1 MTQKELDILTN
12 IIGAVETGGQIYG
25 KRRYNC
31 YVPPYHNS
39 DKEHTCTLGW
49 AGNYGSRARKLCQMI
64 FNENS
69 TEFRKADTANIES
82 KLKVDWEVTKW
93 NPTTSQKNALI
104 AIITTPTGKKCQD
117 KLFQESAKSYIKNA
131 ESFGITD
138 VKAQML
144 WAEIEHL
151 GGRKSAER
159 IFNRAEKPYTPES
172 IFTSLLLDQ
181 KDTSNNN
188 QVGDKKFQSRHEC
201 CVKWVN
207 QYVNIEGSDTQMGT
221 LNGLLK
227 RAEAELGYIEKASNA
242 NLDSKTGNKGTSNYT
257 KYARDIN
264 ALGLAGCQG
273 QPWCITFQFWLEVQE
288 FGLEKALEHWHMNKK
303 TYVGYNCF
311 STYNT
316 FPSSKRSKTPKL
328 GAVVIFTQSHAGRV
342 IAINGNTFTTIEGN
356 TSPAA
361 YDRNGGMVAKKTYNV
376 NDSKIKGFLL
386 IDYGT
391 SLSSST
397 TQSSSTSNT
406 TLQKGSSGSAVKTM
420 QIMLIACGYSCG
432 NAGADGDFGDGTLK
446 ALKAFQKDVSL
457 VADGIYGSASKTA
470 LQAKYK
476 AVMASQT
483 SNTEGNVAKGQRWL
497 NTNYSTVVKKCLEG
511 KLLEVDNEYG
521 SKTRLVVVGVW
532 KDVMNRKHGYSF
544 TVGNPNFGSACR
556 DAANKV
562 QVKQGDSGTI
572 VYLIQLILSARGFYT
587 SKMDGSF
594 GSGTEQ
600 AVRAYQRS
608 KNLSCDGVV
617 GGNTLYALM
626 N

>member
-131 ESFGITD
+131 ESFGVTD
-138 VKAQML
+138 VKAQMM

-151 GGRKSAER
+151 GGAKSAKR
-159 IFNRAEKPYTPES
+159 IFSRAEKPYTHET
-172 IFTSLLLDQ
+172 IFASLLLDQ

-227 RAEAELGYIEKASNA
+227 RAEAELGYIEKASNS

-264 ALGLAGCQG
+264 SLGLAGCQG

-288 FGLEKALEHWHMNKK
+288 FGLDKALEHWHMNKK

-342 IAINGNTFTTIEGN
+342 VSINGNTFTTIEGN

-386 IDYGT
+386 IDYDT

-406 TLQKGSSGSAVKTM
+406 ALQKGSSGSAVKTM

>member
-1 MTQKELDILTN
+1 MNQKNLEILTN

-25 KRRYNC
+25 KRRYEC
-31 YVPPYHNS
+31 YVPPYTNS
-39 DKEHTCTLGW
+39 SIEHTCTLGW
-49 AGNYGSRARKLCQMI
+49 AGNYGERARKLVKMI
-64 FNENS
+64 YDKDPVAFK
-69 TEFRKADTANIES
+69 RADTANIVS
-82 KLKVDWEVTKW
+82 KLSVNWETSRW
-93 NPTTSQKNALI
+93 NPTTSQKKALI
-104 AIITTPTGKKCQD
+104 AIITTDTGKKCQD
-117 KLFQESAKSYIKNA
+117 ELFQEQAKKYISNA
-131 ESFGITD
+131 ENYGVTNTD
-138 VKAQML
+138 SQMM
-144 WAEIEHL
+144 WCEIEHL

-172 IFTSLLLDQ
+172 IFASLLLDQ

-221 LNGLLK
+221 LNGLLS
-227 RAEAELGYIEKASNA
+227 RAEAELGYIEKASNS
-242 NLDSKTGNKGTSNYT
+242 NLDSKTRNKGTSNYT

-264 ALGLAGCQG
+264 ALGLTGCQG

-288 FGLEKALEHWHMNKK
+288 FGLDKALEHWHMNKK

-316 FPSSKRSKTPKL
+316 FPSSKRSKIPKL

-342 IAINGNTFTTIEGN
+342 VAINGNTFTTIEGN

-361 YDRNGGMVAKKTYNV
+361 YDRNGGMVAKKIYNV

-386 IDYGT
+386 IDYDT
-391 SLSSST
+391 SSPSSIT
-397 TQSSSTSNT
+397 PSSSTSND

-432 NAGADGDFGDGTLK
+432 SAGADGEFGDGTLK
-446 ALKAFQKDVSL
+446 ALKSFQKDASINV
-457 VADGIYGSASKTA
+457 DGVYGSASKTA

-483 SNTEGNVAKGQRWL
+483 SNTDGNVAKGQRWL
-497 NTNYSTVVKKCLEG
+497 NANYSTVVKKCLEG

-562 QVKQGDSGTI
+562 QVKQGNSGTI
-572 VYLIQLILSARGFYT
+572 VYLIQLILSAKGFYS

-594 GSGTEQ
+594 GSGTEK
-600 AVRAYQRS
+600 AVRDYQRS

>member
-1 MTQKELDILTN
+1 MTQKDLDILTN
-12 IIGAVETGGQIYG
+12 IIGAVETGGQVYG
-25 KRRYNC
+25 KRKYEC

-64 FNENS
+64 FDENPA
-69 TEFRKADTANIES
+69 EFRKADTANIES
-82 KLKVDWEVTKW
+82 KLKVDWEATKW
-93 NPTTSQKNALI
+93 NPTTLQKKALI

-117 KLFQESAKSYIKNA
+117 KLFQESAKAYIKNA
-131 ESFGITD
+131 ESFGVTD
-138 VKAQML
+138 VKAQMM

-151 GGRKSAER
+151 SGIKPTKR
-159 IFNRAEKPYTPES
+159 IFGRAEKPYTPET
-172 IFTSLLLDQ
+172 IFASLLLDQ
-181 KDTSNNN
+181 KDTSSNN

-207 QYVNIEGSDTQMGT
+207 QYVITKGSDKQMGT

-273 QPWCITFQFWLEVQE
+273 QAWCITFQFWLEVQE

-316 FPSSKRSKTPKL
+316 FPLSKRSKTPKL

-342 IAINGNTFTTIEGN
+342 IAINGNVFTTIEGN
-356 TSPAA
+356 SSPAP
-361 YDRNGGMVAKKTYNV
+361 YDRNGGMVTKKTYNV

-391 SLSSST
+391 SSSSST
-397 TQSSSTSNT
+397 PSNNTSSSNT
-406 TLQKGSSGSAVKTM
+406 
-420 QIMLIACGYSCG
+420 G
-432 NAGADGDFGDGTLK
+432 NN
-446 ALKAFQKDVSL
+446 VS
-457 VADGIYGSASKTA
+457 
-470 LQAKYK
+470 
-476 AVMASQT
+476 
-483 SNTEGNVAKGQRWL
+483 KGQKWL
-497 NTNYSTVVKKCLEG
+497 NANYSTVVKKCLDG

-521 SKTRLVVVGVW
+521 SKTRLAVVGVW

-572 VYLIQLILSARGFYT
+572 VYLVQLILSARGFYT

-594 GSGTEQ
+594 GLGTEQ

-608 KNLSCDGVV
+608 KNLACDGVV
-617 GGNTLYALM
+617 GGSTLYSLM

>member
-82 KLKVDWEVTKW
+82 KLKVDWEATKW

-131 ESFGITD
+131 ESFGVTD

-221 LNGLLK
+221 LNGLLS
-227 RAEAELGYIEKASNA
+227 RAEAELGYIEKASNS

-288 FGLEKALEHWHMNKK
+288 FGLDKALEHWHMNKK

-386 IDYGT
+386 IDYDT
-391 SLSSST
+391 SLPSSTIPSSSV
-397 TQSSSTSNT
+397 SDNT

-432 NAGADGDFGDGTLK
+432 NAGADGDFGKGTFN
-446 ALKAFQKDVSL
+446 ALKAFQKDESL
-457 VADGIYGSASKTA
+457 VADGVYGSASKTA

-476 AVMASQT
+476 TVMASQT
-483 SNTEGNVAKGQRWL
+483 SNTDGNVAKGQRWL
-497 NTNYSTVVKKCLEG
+497 NTNYGKIIKASTG
-511 KLLEVDNEYG
+511 KILEVDGSYG
-521 SKTRLVVVGVW
+521 SHSKNAALAVW
-532 KDVMNRKHGYSF
+532 KDVVNRKYGKKLTPSN
-544 TVGNPNFGSACR
+544 TNFGTSCISASPSLTL
-556 DAANKV
+556 N
-562 QVKQGDSGTI
+562 SEGTL
-572 VYLIQLILSARGFYT
+572 VYILQFILSAKGFYT
-587 SKMDGSF
+587 GSMSARF
-594 GSGTEQ
+594 TTEVKS
-600 AVRAYQRS
+600 AVIAYQKS
-608 KNLSCDGVV
+608 VGLTQDGIC
-617 GGNTLYALM
+617 GGKTWNKLFV
-626 N
+626 

>member
-1 MTQKELDILTN
+1 MTQKELDVLTN

-227 RAEAELGYIEKASNA
+227 RAGAELGYIEKASNA

>member
-25 KRRYNC
+25 KRRYEC

-64 FNENS
+64 FDENS
-69 TEFRKADTANIES
+69 AEFRKADTANIES
-82 KLKVDWEVTKW
+82 KLKVDWVATKW
-93 NPTTSQKNALI
+93 NPTASQKNALI
-104 AIITTPTGKKCQD
+104 SIITTPTGKKCQD

-131 ESFGITD
+131 EFFGITD
-138 VKAQML
+138 IKAQML

-159 IFNRAEKPYTPES
+159 IFNRAEKPYTSES
-172 IFTSLLLDQ
+172 IFASLLLDQ

-207 QYVNIEGSDTQMGT
+207 QYVNMEGSDTQMGT

-227 RAEAELGYIEKASNA
+227 RAEAELGYIEKASNS

-342 IAINGNTFTTIEGN
+342 VSINGNTFTTIEGN

-386 IDYGT
+386 IDYDT

-397 TQSSSTSNT
+397 TQSSSVSDDT
-406 TLQKGSSGSAVKTM
+406 TLQRGSSGSAVKTM

-432 NAGADGDFGDGTLK
+432 NAGADGDFGDGTFN
-446 ALKAFQKDVSL
+446 ALKAFQKDASL
-457 VADGIYGSASKTA
+457 VVDGIYGSASKTA

-497 NTNYSTVVKKCLEG
+497 NTNYGKIIKASTG
-511 KLLEVDNEYG
+511 KLLTVDNSYG
-521 SKTRLVVVGVW
+521 THSRNAALAVW
-532 KDVMNRKHGYSF
+532 KDVVNRKYGKKLTPSN
-544 TVGNPNFGSACR
+544 TNFGTSCIASSPSLTL
-556 DAANKV
+556 N
-562 QVKQGDSGTI
+562 SEGTL
-572 VYLIQLILSARGFYT
+572 VYILQFILSAKGFYT
-587 SKMDGSF
+587 
-594 GSGTEQ
+594 GTMNARYTTEVKS
-600 AVRAYQRS
+600 AVIAYRKSVGLTQDS
-608 KNLSCDGVV
+608 ICDGKTW
-617 GGNTLYALM
+617 NKLF

>member
-82 KLKVDWEVTKW
+82 KLKVDWEATKW

-131 ESFGITD
+131 ESFGVTD
-138 VKAQML
+138 VKAQMM

-151 GGRKSAER
+151 GGAKSAKR
-159 IFNRAEKPYTPES
+159 IFSRAEKPYTPET
-172 IFTSLLLDQ
+172 IFASLLLDQ

-221 LNGLLK
+221 LNGLLS
-227 RAEAELGYIEKASNA
+227 RAEAELGYIEKASNS

-288 FGLEKALEHWHMNKK
+288 FGLDKALEHWHMNKK

-342 IAINGNTFTTIEGN
+342 VAINGNTFTTIEGN

-386 IDYGT
+386 IDYDT

-397 TQSSSTSNT
+397 PSNNTSSSNT
-406 TLQKGSSGSAVKTM
+406 V
-420 QIMLIACGYSCG
+420 
-432 NAGADGDFGDGTLK
+432 NN
-446 ALKAFQKDVSL
+446 VS
-457 VADGIYGSASKTA
+457 
-470 LQAKYK
+470 
-476 AVMASQT
+476 
-483 SNTEGNVAKGQRWL
+483 KGQKWL
-497 NTNYSTVVKKCLEG
+497 NDNYSSVVKKCLDG
-511 KLLEVDNEYG
+511 KLLDVDNEYG
-521 SKTRLVVVGVW
+521 SKTRLAVVGVW

-562 QVKQGDSGTI
+562 QVKHGDSGTI

>member
-25 KRRYNC
+25 KRRYEC

-64 FNENS
+64 FDENS
-69 TEFRKADTANIES
+69 EEFRKADTANIES
-82 KLKVDWEVTKW
+82 KLKVDWVATKW
-93 NPTTSQKNALI
+93 NPTASQKNALI
-104 AIITTPTGKKCQD
+104 SIITTPTGKKCQD

-131 ESFGITD
+131 ESFGVTD

-172 IFTSLLLDQ
+172 IFASLLLDQ

-227 RAEAELGYIEKASNA
+227 RAEAELGYIEKASNS

-342 IAINGNTFTTIEGN
+342 VAINGNVFTTIEGN
-356 TSPAA
+356 SSPAP
-361 YDRNGGMVAKKTYNV
+361 YDRNGGMVTKKTYNV

-386 IDYGT
+386 IDYDT

-397 TQSSSTSNT
+397 NSLSTPTSNT
-406 TLQKGSSGSAVKTM
+406 SYNTLTISTGKAGLTVTASSLKVRNKP
-420 QIMLIACGYSCG
+420 Q
-432 NAGADGDFGDGTLK
+432 DGDKVSSYKQGANIYPTQRTSGTFESYWFKTDKGWCSGKYLKGWVLDKNVNKWWFIDNGDYYKSCWKQIGGSW
-446 ALKAFQKDVSL
+446 FYFES
-457 VADGIYGSASKTA
+457 DGYMASDKYI
-470 LQAKYK
+470 KYK
-476 AVMASQT
+476 DHYCYVD
-483 SNTEGNVAKGQRWL
+483 SNGYWIP
-497 NTNYSTVVKKCLEG
+497 
-511 KLLEVDNEYG
+511 
-521 SKTRLVVVGVW
+521 SKDT
-532 KDVMNRKHGYSF
+532 KS
-544 TVGNPNFGSACR
+544 
-556 DAANKV
+556 
-562 QVKQGDSGTI
+562 I
-572 VYLIQLILSARGFYT
+572 
-587 SKMDGSF
+587 
-594 GSGTEQ
+594 
-600 AVRAYQRS
+600 
-608 KNLSCDGVV
+608 
-617 GGNTLYALM
+617 
-626 N
+626 

>member
-25 KRRYNC
+25 KRKYEC

-39 DKEHTCTLGW
+39 DKEYTCTLGW

-64 FNENS
+64 FNENPA
-69 TEFRKADTANIES
+69 EFRKADTANIEA
-82 KLKVDWEVTKW
+82 KLKVDWETTKW
-93 NPTTSQKNALI
+93 NPTTAQKNALI

-117 KLFQESAKSYIKNA
+117 KLFQESAKAYIKNA
-131 ESFGITD
+131 EAFGVRDI
-138 VKAQML
+138 KSQMI

-159 IFNRAEKPYTPES
+159 IFTRAKKPYTPET
-172 IFTSLLLDQ
+172 IFESLLLDQ
-181 KDTSNNN
+181 NDTSNNN

-207 QYVNIEGSDTQMGT
+207 QYVATKGSDKQMGN
-221 LNGLLK
+221 LNGLLS
-227 RAEAELGYIEKASNA
+227 RAEAELGYIEKSSNI
-242 NLDSKTGNKGTSNYT
+242 NLDSKTGNKGTANYT

-264 ALGLAGCQG
+264 TLGLAGCQG
-273 QPWCITFQFWLEVQE
+273 QAWCITFQFWLEVQE
-288 FGLEKALEHWHMNKK
+288 FGLEKALKHWHMTKS

-311 STYNT
+311 STYNA
-316 FPSSKRSKTPKL
+316 FPTSKRSKTPKL

-342 IAINGNTFTTIEGN
+342 VAINGNIFTTIEGN

-361 YDRNGGMVAKKTYNV
+361 YDRNGGMVAKKTYNI
-376 NDSKIKGFLL
+376 NDSKIKGFLI
-386 IDYGT
+386 IDYDA
-391 SLSSST
+391 
-397 TQSSSTSNT
+397 SSSTST
-406 TLQKGSSGSAVKTM
+406 SSST
-420 QIMLIACGYSCG
+420 
-432 NAGADGDFGDGTLK
+432 
-446 ALKAFQKDVSL
+446 
-457 VADGIYGSASKTA
+457 
-470 LQAKYK
+470 
-476 AVMASQT
+476 SQS
-483 SNTEGNVAKGQRWL
+483 SNIEGNVAKGQKWL
-497 NTNYSTVVKKCLEG
+497 NDNYSSVVKKCLDG
-511 KLLEVDNEYG
+511 KLLDVDNEYG
-521 SKTRLVVVGVW
+521 SKTRLAVVGVW

-556 DAANKV
+556 DAANKI

-572 VYLIQLILSARGFYT
+572 VYLVQLILSARGFYT

-600 AVRAYQRS
+600 AVREYQRS

-617 GGNTLYALM
+617 GGNTLYSLM